1 MMENFSGHF
10 TEYYTVKQ
18 IDNSRLVR
26 PAHPAQLKDFWRRV
40 AVGAAMATCLLS
52 YAWQHF
58 ECIQIRYQIEQ
69 LDSERAQATELNQQ
83 LHLEVATLR
92 SPMRVDAIARNQLGL
107 TVPVPG
113 QVAPVDDTNDG
124 VVAQARTIAQSSR
137 P

>member
-1 MMENFSGHF
+1 M
-10 TEYYTVKQ
+10 TEYYTVKH
-18 IDNSRLVR
+18 IDNSRLSR
-26 PAHPAQLKDFWRRV
+26 PVAPAQLREFQRRLL
-40 AVGAAMATCLLS
+40 AGAALASCLLF

-58 ECIQIRYQIEQ
+58 ECIQLRYQLEQ
-69 LDSERAQATELNQQ
+69 LSSERAQAAELNQQ

-113 QVAPVDDTNDG
+113 QVAPADVPSDG
-124 VVAQARTIAQSSR
+124 VLADARPVSQSTR